1 MFLCIY
7 MGVAHIEQNNRVK
20 KIIKIMLAFYRG
32 VMYNIYNIYIITML
46 TKDFNMVY
54 IIITTLQYYNLT
66 M

>member
-1 MFLCIY
+1 
-7 MGVAHIEQNNRVK
+7 
-20 KIIKIMLAFYRG
+20 
-32 VMYNIYNIYIITML
+32 MYNIYNIYIKTML